1 MKGEQQVNFYFK
13 NRKRQVLK
21 EENQT
26 IVYQAGS
33 MGTHHG
39 KRSCRNSGFSW
50 EDAARGEAQPG
61 RSSRLFTAVTAGW
74 KQHTL
79 QNTPPRAELELCAA
93 LDLHSAWLYTLA
105 LTISPKRRMLW
116 CLWGVFLGLGHRSSQ
131 DTTQALSPTA
141 CSSPPLSCLCFVSG
155 AYSLPFQPSS
165 HFCQANKDIFCRI
178 FIAFLRSYAALLVP
192 ADIQSSWSLWGLE
205 QNAQCKQTLDSF
217 NTPGEQKTLL
227 QQQGAEIWRD
237 QQPRQHQLQTPPAP
251 EFWVWGDWHKL
262 L

>member
-105 LTISPKRRMLW
+105 LTNLPQTKDA
-116 CLWGVFLGLGHRSSQ
+116 VVPLG
-131 DTTQALSPTA
+131 
-141 CSSPPLSCLCFVSG
+141 C
-155 AYSLPFQPSS
+155 
-165 HFCQANKDIFCRI
+165 
-178 FIAFLRSYAALLVP
+178 FLRAGSQELPGHHSGTQPHSLLLSSSLVP
-192 ADIQSSWSLWGLE
+192 LLCVWGLFSTLSAIQSFLPS
-205 QNAQCKQTLDSF
+205 
-217 NTPGEQKTLL
+217 
-227 QQQGAEIWRD
+227 
-237 QQPRQHQLQTPPAP
+237 
-251 EFWVWGDWHKL
+251 
-262 L
+262 